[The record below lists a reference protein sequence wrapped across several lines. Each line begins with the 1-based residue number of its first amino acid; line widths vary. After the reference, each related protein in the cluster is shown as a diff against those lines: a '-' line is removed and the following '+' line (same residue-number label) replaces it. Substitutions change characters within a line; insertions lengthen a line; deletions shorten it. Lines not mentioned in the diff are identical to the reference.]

1 MQKNAPKLEL
11 HIIQNFPPHNLN
23 RDDSGAPKDT
33 EFGGH
38 RRARISSQCL
48 KRSIRWSDAFGAELG
63 GRIAW
68 RTKKSAQEIANILS
82 EYHGRN
88 SGDAIQVARAAV
100 GKLISAT
107 DTDGE
112 TNVLFYV
119 GPDELE
125 SLAARLNNAWET
137 IAPAFVRAAADE
149 TSADEGDKKA
159 KVKGKKTKAAES
171 VLDDAVKPV
180 VDEYMKAYDGSV
192 ATADVALFGRML
204 AENTRLN
211 IDAACH
217 VAHAISTN
225 RVSMEFDYFTAVDDL
240 QKDEEK
246 GAAMIGTTMF
256 NSSCFYR
263 YAVVDVGQLYSNLG
277 GGRRR
282 EARTMVLEGLRAFV
296 KGAIAAIP
304 TGKQSSTAAY
314 TQPAF
319 VLAVVRPNGG
329 QPVSLANAFEQP
341 VRPNM
346 ERGLVAASVAAL
358 DNHWGELAAMYGDG
372 SALPFVAVVESA
384 NALHNLREHRCAG
397 VAEMLDRA
405 MGTVEKVWTGGGAV

>member
-1 MQKNAPKLEL
+1 MIMQNNAPRLEL

-48 KRSIRWSDAFGAELG
+48 KRSIRWSDDFGAELG
-63 GRIAW
+63 GRIAL
-68 RTKKSAQEIANILS
+68 RTKKSASGVADLLS
-82 EYHGRN
+82 GQHGRN
-88 SGDAIQVARAAV
+88 ADAALKIARAAI
-100 GKLISAT
+100 GKLVSAT
-107 DTDGE
+107 DEKGD

-125 SLAARLNNAWET
+125 SLAAGLNDAWDT
-137 IAPAFVRAAADE
+137 IAPALVIEAPEAPAGE
-149 TSADEGDKKA
+149 EGKK
-159 KVKGKKTKAAES
+159 KSKGKKEKAVDTA
-171 VLDDAVKPV
+171 LDEVVRPVIDA
-180 VDEYMKAYDGSV
+180 YMKDYDGSV
-192 ATADVALFGRML
+192 ATVDVALFGRML
-204 AENTRLN
+204 AENPTLN

-240 QKDEEK
+240 QKDEET

-263 YAVVDVGQLYSNLG
+263 YAVVDVGKLHQNLG
-277 GGRRR
+277 GERRKGTR
-282 EARTMVLEGLRAFV
+282 DAVLAGLRAFI
-296 KGAIAAIP
+296 KGTIAAIP

-319 VLAVVRPNGG
+319 ILAVVRPNGA
-329 QPVSLANAFEQP
+329 QPVSLANAFENP
-341 VRPNM
+341 IRPSQ
-346 ERGLVAASVAAL
+346 EHGLVANSVKAL
-358 DNHWGELAAMYGDG
+358 DNHWRELSAMYGDG
-372 SALPFVAVVESA
+372 SAQPFVAVVESA
-384 NALHNLREHRCAG
+384 DMLDTLKSHRCAG
-397 VAEMLDRA
+397 VADMLDRA
-405 MGTVEKVWTGGGAV
+405 LQTVDNVWMTGGAA

>member
-23 RDDSGAPKDT
+23 RDDAGAPKDT

-63 GRIAW
+63 GRIAS
-68 RTKKSAQEIANILS
+68 RTKKSAQELAKILS

-88 SGDAIQVARAAV
+88 SGDATQVARAAI
-100 GKLISAT
+100 GKLISTT
-107 DTDGE
+107 DTEGE
-112 TNVLFYV
+112 TSVLFYV
-119 GPDELE
+119 GPDELAA
-125 SLAARLNNAWET
+125 LAARISDAWET
-137 IAPAFVRAAADE
+137 IAPAIVRVAADE
-149 TSADEGDKKA
+149 NPSEEGEKKA
-159 KVKGKKTKAAES
+159 KGKGKKTKAAES
-171 VLDDAVKPV
+171 ALDDAVKPV
-180 VDEYMKAYDGSV
+180 VDEYIRAYDRSV
-192 ATADVALFGRML
+192 ATVDVALFGRML

-240 QKDEEK
+240 RKPDET

-263 YAVVDVGQLYSNLG
+263 YAVVDVGQLYHNLG
-277 GGRRR
+277 GGRRA
-282 EARTMVLEGLRAFV
+282 EARTMVLEGLRAFM
-296 KGAIAAIP
+296 KGTIAAMP

-314 TQPAF
+314 TQPAL
-319 VLAVVRPNGG
+319 VLAVVRPDGA
-329 QPVSLANAFEQP
+329 QPVSLANAFEKP
-341 VRPNM
+341 VRPHG
-346 ERGLVAASVAAL
+346 ELGLVAASVAAL
-358 DNHWGELAAMYGDG
+358 DKHWGELAAMYGDG
-372 SALPFVAVVESA
+372 SARPFVAVMESA
-384 NALHNLREHRCAG
+384 SRLKNLQEHRCAG

-405 MGTVEKVWTGGGAV
+405 LATVAEVWGDGGAV